1 MPFFFSSGQ
10 LRMSGFRNVALL
22 FFMCNNTIVDN
33 YAFLMK
39 SSIENK
45 WKEMY
50 NTELT
55 FSSVIIMYQLL
66 VFIINSLLFIIL
78 I

>member
-1 MPFFFSSGQ
+1 MPIFF
-10 LRMSGFRNVALL
+10 LL
-22 FFMCNNTIVDN
+22 VHFGCLDFEMWLFHCMCNNTIVDN

-55 FSSVIIMYQLL
+55 FSSVIIMYQWL